1 VNHPSGS
8 LMVLRRKMP
17 TYAYQCKK
25 CEHYFEKILKIAE
38 RDDPVSQPCS
48 ECQGE
53 IYKRLEIGGLAS
65 DSKTPMRRAG
75 SEWNDRL
82 KQIKKGSGRV
92 NTINT

>member
-1 VNHPSGS
+1 
-8 LMVLRRKMP
+8 M
-17 TYAYQCKK
+17 
-25 CEHYFEKILKIAE
+25 
-38 RDDPVSQPCS
+38 SQPCS

-82 KQIKKGSGRV
+82 KQIKKGSGRN

>member
-1 VNHPSGS
+1 
-8 LMVLRRKMP
+8 M
-17 TYAYQCKK
+17 AD
-25 CEHYFEKILKIAE
+25 
-38 RDDPVSQPCS
+38 RDEPVSQPCS

-53 IYKRLEIGGLAS
+53 IYRSLGIGGIAS

-75 SEWNDRL
+75 TEWNDRL

>member
-1 VNHPSGS
+1 
-8 LMVLRRKMP
+8 M
-17 TYAYQCKK
+17 T
-25 CEHYFEKILKIAE
+25 E
-38 RDDPVSQPCS
+38 RDEPTLQPCP
-48 ECQGE
+48 ECQGDV
-53 IYKRLEIGGLAS
+53 YRTLETAGILS